1 MIELID
7 KILDAMLA
15 LMGQL
20 VYFEDKANKKQTPEA
35 LYESDEKKIDAAIA
49 SHDLGANDAI
59 IDDLFIHH
67 FIIM

>member
-20 VYFEDKANKKQTPEA
+20 VYFENQSALKQTPEA
-35 LYESDEKKIDAAIA
+35 LYEADKKKIDDVIA
-49 SHDLGANDAI
+49 THDLAGNDAI
-59 IDDLFIHH
+59 IDDLLMH
-67 FIIM
+67 

>member
-1 MIELID
+1 MIALID

-15 LMGQL
+15 LAGQL
-20 VYFEDKANKKQTPEA
+20 VYFENQTALKQTPEA

-59 IDDLFIHH
+59 IDDLLMH
-67 FIIM
+67 

>member
-20 VYFEDKANKKQTPEA
+20 VYFENQANKKQTPEA
-35 LYESDEKKIDAAIA
+35 LYADDTKKIDAAIA

-59 IDDLFIHH
+59 IDDLLMH
-67 FIIM
+67 

>member
-1 MIELID
+1 
-7 KILDAMLA
+7 MLA

-59 IDDLFIHH
+59 IDDLLMH
-67 FIIM
+67 